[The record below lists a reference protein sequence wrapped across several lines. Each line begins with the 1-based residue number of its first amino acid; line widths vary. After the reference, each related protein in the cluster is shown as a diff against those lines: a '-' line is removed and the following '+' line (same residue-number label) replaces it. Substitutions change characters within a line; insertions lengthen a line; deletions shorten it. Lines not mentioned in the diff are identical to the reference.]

1 MTKKQLKNAEFNRRD
16 FLRGSSLATVM
27 AMMGGVQIVR
37 AAEEAKPAEGA
48 VPEKKRGL
56 GPPINCGVIGCGVQG
71 RNLITMLGRLP
82 NAPVIAVCDTYA
94 AFVRR
99 GKEAAPKA
107 EGYEDYKLLLAN
119 KDVKAVFI
127 ATPSHLHK
135 EIALAALAAG
145 KHVYLEAPMAHNIE
159 DAKAIAKAAK
169 AAEKSYFQVGQYM
182 RSEPQRNYMLPYM
195 RAGTIGK
202 PIMMRAQSNKK
213 QTWRRS
219 SSNADREKELNWRL
233 SRETSAGILG
243 EIGIHQIDVVNW
255 FFNQLPTSVSGFG
268 GILGPKNLTDDGRD
282 VPDTVHAFFEYPN
295 GMTLQYD
302 SSLCSSFEGE
312 YQVFYGNDSSILLRG
327 SMLEDS
333 SAWMF
338 KEVDAPMLGWEVYAK
353 KEQFQKET
361 GIVLKVGS
369 TKQALLNPAAAEDP
383 AVAATK
389 TALYSGLESF
399 VINANELIAG
409 LEDFVATFGE
419 NAKGL
424 KEYLAGLS
432 KERSRAPACGY
443 QEGFEAAVVAI
454 KANEAILKK
463 ENVTFQKEWFEV

>member
-1 MTKKQLKNAEFNRRD
+1 MTMKKHEKNVEFNRRD
-16 FLRGSSLATVM
+16 FLRGGSLATIM
-27 AMMGGVQIVR
+27 AMMGGVQIR
-37 AAEEAKPAEGA
+37 AEDAKPADA
-48 VPEKKRGL
+48 AAPEKKRGL

-82 NAPVIAVCDTYA
+82 NAPVIGVCDSYA
-94 AFVRR
+94 AFLRR
-99 GKEAAPKA
+99 GKEAAGKA
-107 EGYEDYKLLLAN
+107 EGYADYKQLLAN

-127 ATPSHLHK
+127 ATPTPLHK
-135 EIALAALAAG
+135 EITLAALAAG
-145 KHVYLEAPMAHNIE
+145 KHVYLEAPMAHTIE
-159 DAKAIAKAAK
+159 DARVIAKAAK
-169 AAEKSYFQVGQYM
+169 AAEKCNFQVGHYM
-182 RSEPQRNYMLPYM
+182 RSEPQRNFMLPYM

-202 PIMMRAQSNKK
+202 PVMVRAQWNKK

-219 SSNADREKELNWRL
+219 SPNPDREKDLNWRL
-233 SRETSAGILG
+233 NRATSAGLLG

-255 FFNQLPTSVSGFG
+255 FFNELPVSVSGTG
-268 GILGPKNLTDDGRD
+268 GILGPKTHTDDGRD
-282 VPDTVHAFFEYPN
+282 VPDTVHAFFEYKN
-295 GMTLQYD
+295 GMSLQYD
-302 SSLCSSFEGE
+302 ASLCNSFEGE
-312 YQVFYGNDSSILLRG
+312 YQVFYGSDSAILLRG

-353 KEQFQKET
+353 KEQFYKET

-369 TKQALLNPAAAEDP
+369 TKQKELNPAAAEDP

-389 TALYSGLESF
+389 TALYAGLESF
-399 VINANELIAG
+399 VINTNELTAG
-409 LEDFVATFGE
+409 VEDFVSTYGE

-424 KEYLAGLS
+424 QKFLADLA

-454 KANEAILKK
+454 KANEAILNQQKI
-463 ENVTFQKEWFEV
+463 TFQKEWFAV